1 MTDTAGQTAL
11 ATLPDRRC
19 PVERCRIR
27 HAPDTRAWGAHRE
40 SHIHAGVDLGGAPGT
55 PVLAPE
61 GGTVEG
67 VGDLP
72 ARAPWTGYAPA
83 VLLRGDSGRWHLLA
97 HLSGTPAVPVVVG
110 QRVELGAE
118 LGRIGR
124 ERHVH
129 WEVRTR
135 PRARRAAG
143 EETWTITVDPEA
155 WLRGLDAPF
164 PRGGRRDPDRPPA
177 RAMGAWCVELVR
189 QVPESARW
197 CS

>member
-11 ATLPDRRC
+11 ATLPGRRC
-19 PVERCRIR
+19 PVERCPIR

-40 SHIHAGVDLGGAPGT
+40 SHIHAGVDLGGPPGT
-55 PVLAPE
+55 IVRAPE
-61 GGTVEG
+61 GGTIEG
-67 VGDLP
+67 TGDLP
-72 ARAPWTGYAPA
+72 ARRPWTGYAPA
-83 VLLRGDSGRWHLLA
+83 VLMRGDSGRWHLLA
-97 HLSGTPAVPVVVG
+97 HLSGAPVPVVVG

-124 ERHVH
+124 ERHTH

-143 EETWTITVDPEA
+143 EETWTITVDPER
-155 WLRGLDAPF
+155 WLVGLDAPF
-164 PRGGRRDPDRPPA
+164 PQGAPDPDRRPSK
-177 RAMGAWCVELVR
+177 AMGALCVELVR
-189 QVPESARW
+189 AIPDSARW